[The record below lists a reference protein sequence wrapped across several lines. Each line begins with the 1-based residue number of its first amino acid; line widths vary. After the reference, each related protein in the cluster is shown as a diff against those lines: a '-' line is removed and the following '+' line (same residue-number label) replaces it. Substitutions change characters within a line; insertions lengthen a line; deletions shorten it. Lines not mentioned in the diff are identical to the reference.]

1 MTIAL
6 ATDGIFPES
15 VGGMQRHS
23 KFLIE
28 GLSALL
34 DEGSTLHVLHPH
46 GQQLFPDLANV
57 VEHSLILQVE
67 NSIYL
72 IRCYQYSRLVH
83 NTLLRIQPDVVYSQG
98 LSVWSQIEVWSDRL
112 IMNPH
117 GLEPYQALGLK
128 NRLVAIPFKV
138 VFNRLFRK
146 ARKVVSLGGKLT
158 HILSQQLDADQITVL
173 PNGVDPTN
181 FPCRPTFVYSEV
193 PRLLFLGRFASN
205 KGIDLLLRT
214 CAELASEGRRF
225 HLDLIGKGPLFE
237 PLRAEY
243 ELRPWVTFHG
253 FLPDETIAKQ
263 YRSCDAFVLPT
274 LFEGMPTVVLE
285 AMSSGAPIVVSD
297 VGACAELVDAE
308 NGWLIPPDDPAA
320 LRSTLR
326 EVFLDGDLASKS
338 LASFQR
344 AQEFAWPLVSAST
357 LHAMNAIVQAEHS

>member
-46 GQQLFPDLANV
+46 GKQLFPDLANV
-57 VEHSLILQVE
+57 VEHSLVLE
-67 NSIYL
+67 NEHSIYL
-72 IRCYQYSRLVH
+72 VRCHQYSRVVH
-83 NTLLRIQPDVVYSQG
+83 HTLLSIEPDVVYSQG
-98 LSVWSQIEVWSDRL
+98 LSVWSHIEAWSDRL
-112 IMNPH
+112 IINPH

-128 NRLVAIPFKV
+128 NQLVAIPFKA

-146 ARKVVSLGGKLT
+146 AHKVVSLGGKLT
-158 HILSQQLDADQITVL
+158 HILGERLDAGQITVL
-173 PNGVDPTN
+173 PNGVEPAN
-181 FPCRPTFVYSEV
+181 FPCRPAFIKSEV

-214 CAELASEGRRF
+214 CDELAAEGARF
-225 HLDLIGKGPLFE
+225 HLDLIGKGPLFD

-243 ELRPWVTFHG
+243 EERSWVTFHG
-253 FLPDETIAKQ
+253 FLPDEAIAER
-263 YRSCDAFVLPT
+263 YRTCDAFVLPT
-274 LFEGMPTVVLE
+274 LFEGMTTVVLE
-285 AMSSGAPIVVSD
+285 AMASGAPIVVSD

-308 NGWLIPPDDPAA
+308 NGWLLPPGDQAA
-320 LRSTLR
+320 LKSALI
-326 EVFLDGDLASKS
+326 ELLDDEDLESKS
-338 LASFQR
+338 LASFRQ
-344 AQEFAWPLVSAST
+344 AQEFAWPSVAAST
-357 LHAMNAIVQAEHS
+357 LNALSAIAPVGCL

>member
-28 GLSALL
+28 GLSTLL
-34 DEGSTLHVLHPH
+34 DEGSSLHVLHPH
-46 GQQLFPDLANV
+46 EQQLFPDLANV
-57 VEHSLILQVE
+57 VEHSLILE
-67 NSIYL
+67 DEHSIYL
-72 IRCYQYSRLVH
+72 VRCYQYSRLVH
-83 NTLLRIQPDVVYSQG
+83 NKLKSIEPDVIYSQG

-112 IMNPH
+112 FINPH

-158 HILSQQLDADQITVL
+158 RILSQQLDADQITVL
-173 PNGVDPTN
+173 PNGVEPTN
-181 FPCRPTFVYSEV
+181 FPCRPSFVKSEV

-214 CAELASEGRRF
+214 CDELAAEGARF

-243 ELRPWVTFHG
+243 EGRPWITFHG
-253 FLPDETIAKQ
+253 FLPDEAIAEQ
-263 YRSCDAFVLPT
+263 YRTCDVFVLPT

-308 NGWLIPPDDPAA
+308 NGWLLPPGDSGA
-320 LRSTLR
+320 LKSALT
-326 EVFLDGDLASKS
+326 EVLESGNLESKS
-338 LASFQR
+338 MASFQR
-344 AQEFAWPLVSAST
+344 AQEFAWPSVSAST
-357 LHAMNAIVQAEHS
+357 LRALGAIAEAGIS

>member
-34 DEGSTLHVLHPH
+34 DEGSSLHVLHPH
-46 GQQLFPDLANV
+46 EQQLFPDLANV
-57 VEHSLILQVE
+57 VEHSLILE
-67 NSIYL
+67 DEHSIYL
-72 IRCYQYSRLVH
+72 IRCHQYSRLVH
-83 NTLLRIQPDVVYSQG
+83 NTLLSIKPDVVYSQG

-112 IMNPH
+112 IINPH

-128 NRLVAIPFKV
+128 NRLVAIPFKG

-146 ARKVVSLGGKLT
+146 AHKVVSLGGKLT
-158 HILSQQLDADQITVL
+158 HILGRQLDAGQITVL
-173 PNGVDPTN
+173 PNGVEPSN
-181 FPCRPTFVYSEV
+181 FPCRPAFVKSEV

-214 CAELASEGRRF
+214 CDELAAKGARF

-237 PLRAEY
+237 PLRGEY
-243 ELRPWVTFHG
+243 EGRPWVTFHG
-253 FLPDETIAKQ
+253 FLPDEAIAEQ
-263 YRSCDAFVLPT
+263 YRKCDAFVLPT

-285 AMSSGAPIVVSD
+285 AMASGAPIVVSD
-297 VGACAELVDAE
+297 VGACAELVGAE
-308 NGWLIPPDDPAA
+308 NGWLLPPGDAAA
-320 LRSTLR
+320 LKSALT
-326 EVFLDGDLASKS
+326 EVLEAGDLESKS
-338 LASFQR
+338 SASFQR
-344 AQEFAWPLVSAST
+344 AQEFAWPSVSAAT
-357 LHAMNAIVQAEHS
+357 LRVLSGIAEAGIS

>member
-34 DEGSTLHVLHPH
+34 DEGSSLHVLHPH
-46 GQQLFPDLANV
+46 EQQLFPDLANV
-57 VEHSLILQVE
+57 VEHSLILKDE
-67 NSIYL
+67 HSIYL
-72 IRCYQYSRLVH
+72 IRCHQYSRMVH
-83 NTLLRIQPDVVYSQG
+83 NTLLSIEPDVVYSQG
-98 LSVWSQIEVWSDRL
+98 LSVWNQIEVWSDRL
-112 IMNPH
+112 IINPH

-146 ARKVVSLGGKLT
+146 ARMVVSLGGNLT
-158 HILSQQLDADQITVL
+158 RILSQQLDVDQITVL
-173 PNGVDPTN
+173 PNGVEPTN
-181 FPCRPTFVYSEV
+181 FPCRLTFIKSEI
-193 PRLLFLGRFASN
+193 PRLLFLGRFAAN
-205 KGIDLLLRT
+205 KGIDVLLRT
-214 CAELASEGRRF
+214 CAELAAEGSRF

-253 FLPDETIAKQ
+253 FLPDESIAEK

-285 AMSSGAPIVVSD
+285 AMSSGAPVVVSD
-297 VGACAELVDAE
+297 VGACAELVDGE
-308 NGWLIPPDDPAA
+308 NGWLIPPGDSAA
-320 LRSTLR
+320 LKSALI
-326 EVFLDGDLASKS
+326 EVLEAEDLETKS

-344 AQEFAWPLVSAST
+344 AQEFAWPFVSAST
-357 LHAMNAIVQAEHS
+357 LRAMNAIVEAGNS